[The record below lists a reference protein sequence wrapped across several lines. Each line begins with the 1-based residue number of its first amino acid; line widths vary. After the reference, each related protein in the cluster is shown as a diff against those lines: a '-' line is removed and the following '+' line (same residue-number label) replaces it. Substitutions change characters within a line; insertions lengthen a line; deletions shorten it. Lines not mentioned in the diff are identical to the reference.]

1 VIEAPALKRPAAHHL
16 DELNAGQRAAAEY
29 GIAPGARKVPP
40 LLIIAGAGTGKT
52 KTLAHRVAHL
62 VLSGAHPGRIL
73 LLTFAR
79 RMAFEMTRRV
89 EFICAS
95 ANAGRT
101 AIPASSFEWS
111 GTFHAV
117 GARLL
122 RLYAHCIGLEPNFS
136 ILDRGDAADLLDL
149 VRDDLGFA
157 QTRGRARFPKKGTCL
172 AIYSHA
178 VNARAPLKDTLDR
191 AFPWCADWESELT
204 ALFGHYVAAK
214 QAQGVLD
221 YDDLLLYW
229 ARMMEVEEVARLVA
243 GRFDHILV
251 DEYQDT
257 NGLQAGILLGL
268 APQDSGLTAVGDDA
282 QAIYSFRA
290 ATVRNILDFP
300 QAFTPPAAVLKLEQ
314 NYRSSAPILDACNRV
329 IGHAR
334 ERYTKDLFSKRSGGA
349 RPVIAMVPDEAAQ
362 VQFVIDRILANRE
375 AGMKLQDQ
383 AVLMRASHHSSQLE
397 VELTRRNI
405 PFVKF
410 GGLKF
415 LEAAHVKDVLS
426 ILRWAENPRDQVA
439 ALRVLKFLP
448 GVGPAIARRAFDA
461 ISGNADGAGPAGAG
475 TGPAASLSGNDAS
488 AAPLGA
494 AAASGVLFGPVTG
507 FAALAGFPAPPA
519 AQEAWAG
526 LAALMLQLAG
536 SRLWQGDL
544 ARVRAWY
551 DPLLELLYD
560 SAQTRLSDLDQLEH
574 IAAGHRSRS
583 AFLTDLALDPPE
595 ATGGEAGAPLKDEDW
610 LVLSTIHS
618 AKGQEWRAV
627 AVLNVVD
634 GCVPVDLAT
643 GTPEEVEEERRLL
656 YVAMTR
662 AKDDLVLMQ
671 PLRYL
676 VRGQSPGGGKHI
688 YAPRSRFITDADLP
702 AFDIVGMPGDGGPG
716 QMPVKPVKAA
726 DLKAAMRDMW
736 K

>member
-1 VIEAPALKRPAAHHL
+1 MIYASHTQEDAVIDTPAALRPAAPHHL
-16 DELNAGQRAAAEY
+16 DELNTGQRAAAEY
-29 GIAPGARKVPP
+29 GITPGGARNAPP

-62 VLSGAHPGRIL
+62 VLNGAHPGRIL

-79 RMAFEMTRRV
+79 RMAAEMARRV
-89 EFICAS
+89 EVICAR
-95 ANAGRT
+95 ANFGHA

-117 GARLL
+117 GAQLL
-122 RLYAHCIGLEPNFS
+122 RLYAHCIGLDPNFS
-136 ILDRGDAADLLDL
+136 ILDRGDAADLMDL
-149 VRDDLGFA
+149 VRDDMGFA
-157 QTRGRARFPKKGTCL
+157 ETRGRARFPKKGTCL
-172 AIYSHA
+172 AIYSYA
-178 VNARAPLKDTLDR
+178 VNARTPLKDTLGR
-191 AFPWCADWESELT
+191 AFPWCADWEKELT
-204 ALFGHYVAAK
+204 TLFGNYVATK

-229 ARMMEVEEVARLVA
+229 AKMMEVEDVARLVA

-257 NGLQAGILLGL
+257 NSLQADILFGL
-268 APQDSGLTAVGDDA
+268 SPQGTGLTVVGDDA
-282 QAIYSFRA
+282 QSIYSFRS

-300 QAFTPPAAVLKLEQ
+300 QAFVPPAATLKLEQ
-314 NYRSSAPILDACNRV
+314 NYRSSQPILEACNRI
-329 IGHAR
+329 IGHAK
-334 ERYTKDLFSKRSGGA
+334 ERYTKDLFSNRQGGQKA
-349 RPVIAMVPDEAAQ
+349 VIAMVPDEAAQ
-362 VQFVIDRILANRE
+362 VQFVIDRVLANRE
-375 AGMKLQDQ
+375 AGMELMQQ

-448 GVGPAIARRAFDA
+448 GVGPAVARRAFA
-461 ISGNADGAGPAGAG
+461 VLGGAP
-475 TGPAASLSGNDAS
+475 D
-488 AAPLGA
+488 
-494 AAASGVLFGPVTG
+494 G
-507 FAALAGFPAPPA
+507 FAALAGFTPPPA
-519 AQEAWAG
+519 ATQAWEG
-526 LAALMLQLAG
+526 LVGLMTHLSA
-536 SRLWQGDL
+536 SKEWKGDL
-544 ARVRAWY
+544 TRLRLWY
-551 DPLLELLYD
+551 DPLLEALYD
-560 SAQTRLSDLDQLEH
+560 SPHTRLGDLDQLEQ
-574 IAAGHRSRS
+574 IAASHRSRS

-595 ATGGEAGAPLKDEDW
+595 ATGAEAGVPVKDEDW

-627 AVLNVVD
+627 TVLNVVD
-634 GCVPVDLAT
+634 GCIPVDLAT
-643 GTPEEVEEERRLL
+643 GTEAEVEEERRLL

-662 AKDDLVLMQ
+662 AKDDLVLVQ
-671 PLRYL
+671 PMRYM
-676 VRGQSPGGGKHI
+676 VRGQAPGGGKHI

-702 AFDIVGMPGDGGPG
+702 AFEIVGMPGDSGLP
-716 QMPVKPVKAA
+716 QMPVRPVKAV